1 MLKNIQQ
8 VSGNRAGLNTE
19 LRNNSALKDN
29 IKNRLYLIPTPLGK
43 QKENT
48 VLPEA
53 TIRTVHSLT
62 CFVVEKPQ
70 SAVRFLQWIKHPVP
84 DYQLTI
90 RVLNKKTPDH
100 EVHSFYSLLKQQP
113 VGILSEAG
121 APAVADPGA
130 RLVKLAHKNG
140 HPVVPLVGPSSILL
154 ALMASGMNGQSFSFH
169 GYLPL
174 DEKQRVQQLRE
185 LEKES
190 SRMNRTQIF
199 METPF
204 RNETLFKLIL
214 DTCKSGTHLGISCN
228 LTMPDE
234 YTATKS
240 IYEWKK
246 SEPPDLHRK
255 PALFLLYS
263 GI

>member
-1 MLKNIQQ
+1 M
-8 VSGNRAGLNTE
+8 
-19 LRNNSALKDN
+19 KDN
-29 IKNRLYLIPTPLGK
+29 IKNTLWLIPTPLGK

-48 VLPEA
+48 TLPEK
-53 TIRTVHSLT
+53 TIRILHSLT

-70 SAVRFLQWIKHPVP
+70 TALGFLRWIKHPVP

-100 EVHSFYSLLKQQP
+100 EVHSFHKLLDDQS
-113 VGILSEAG
+113 VGVLSEAG

-130 RLVKLAHKNG
+130 RLVKLAHASN

-154 ALMASGMNGQSFSFH
+154 ALMASGLNGQSFTFH

-174 DEKQRVQQLRE
+174 DDKKRADTLQDMEN
-185 LEKES
+185 ES
-190 SRMNRTQIF
+190 SRLNRTQIF

-214 DTCKSGTHLGISCN
+214 KTCKSDTLLSISCN
-228 LTMPDE
+228 LTMKDQFIS
-234 YTATKS
+234 TKS
-240 IYEWKK
+240 IYDWKK
-246 SEPPDLHRK
+246 EGAPDIHKK
-255 PALFLLYS
+255 PALFLIYS
-263 GI
+263 G